1 MVELNQT
8 DGSIRYGNVTYYV
21 PSGSEPLLQDDFV
34 AARPAIVQLKYPVKG
49 IPRNFIVSKDAVSNI
64 SDYRPKIVAEIIR
77 RWGDIPKGE
86 LARIVLGANM
96 SRNKYSVG
104 EIDEIAEL
112 VDFDALQIKDSLFA
126 YTPLPA
132 SEAPKGY
139 PITFTVDE

>member
-1 MVELNQT
+1 MIEFNQT
-8 DGSIRYGNVTYYV
+8 DGSIKYDNVTYYV

-34 AARPAIVQLKYPVKG
+34 VARPAIVQLKYPVKG
-49 IPRNFIVSKDAVSNI
+49 IPRNFIVSQDAVSNI
-64 SDYRPKIVAEIIR
+64 SDYRPKIVAEIVR

-96 SRNKYSVG
+96 SCNKYSVG
-104 EIDEIAEL
+104 EIDKIAEL
-112 VDFDALQIKDSLFA
+112 VDFDALQIKNSLFA

>member
-1 MVELNQT
+1 MIEFNQT

-21 PSGSEPLLQDDFV
+21 PSGSGPLLQDDFV

-49 IPRNFIVSKDAVSNI
+49 IPRNFIVSQDAVSNI

-77 RWGDIPKGE
+77 RWGDIPKGK

-96 SRNKYSVG
+96 SCNKYSVG
-104 EIDEIAEL
+104 EIDKIAEL
-112 VDFDALQIKDSLFA
+112 VDFDALQIKNSLFA

>member
-1 MVELNQT
+1 M
-8 DGSIRYGNVTYYV
+8 TYYV

-34 AARPAIVQLKYPVKG
+34 VARPAIVQLKHPVKG
-49 IPRNFIVSKDAVSNI
+49 IPRNFIIPQSAVDDLSAH
-64 SDYRPKIVAEIIR
+64 RPKIVVEIIR

-112 VDFDALQIKDSLFA
+112 VDFDALQIKNSLFA

>member
-34 AARPAIVQLKYPVKG
+34 VARPAIVQLKYPVKG
-49 IPRNFIVSKDAVSNI
+49 IPRNFIVPQSAVDDLSA
-64 SDYRPKIVAEIIR
+64 SPGGVEIIR
-77 RWGDIPKGE
+77 APKDIPKGE

-112 VDFDALQIKDSLFA
+112 VDFDALQIKNSLFA
-126 YTPLPA
+126 YRPLPA

>member
-1 MVELNQT
+1 MIEFNQT
-8 DGSIRYGNVTYYV
+8 DGSIKYGSVTYYV

-34 AARPAIVQLKYPVKG
+34 VARPAIVQLKYPVKG
-49 IPRNFIVSKDAVSNI
+49 IPRNFIVSQDAVSNI
-64 SDYRPKIVAEIIR
+64 SDYRPKIVAEIVR

-96 SRNKYSVG
+96 SCNKYSVG
-104 EIDEIAEL
+104 EIDKIAEL
-112 VDFDALQIKDSLFA
+112 VDFDALQIKNSLFA

>member
-1 MVELNQT
+1 M
-8 DGSIRYGNVTYYV
+8 TYYV

-34 AARPAIVQLKYPVKG
+34 VARPAIVQLKYPVKG
-49 IPRNFIVSKDAVSNI
+49 IPRNFIIPQSAVDDLSAH
-64 SDYRPKIVAEIIR
+64 RPKIVVEIIR

-112 VDFDALQIKDSLFA
+112 TS
-126 YTPLPA
+126 TPSRLKTRSSHTRLCRLPRHQKA
-132 SEAPKGY
+132 IRLRSR
-139 PITFTVDE
+139 

>member
-1 MVELNQT
+1 MFELNQT
-8 DGSIRYGNVTYYV
+8 DGSIRYGNATYYV

-34 AARPAIVQLKYPVKG
+34 VARPAIVQLKYPVKG
-49 IPRNFIVSKDAVSNI
+49 IPRNFIVPQSAVDDLSAH
-64 SDYRPKIVAEIIR
+64 RPKIVVEIIR

-112 VDFDALQIKDSLFA
+112 VDFDALQTKNSLFA
-126 YTPLPA
+126 YRPLPA

>member
-1 MVELNQT
+1 MIKFNQT
-8 DGSIRYGNVTYYV
+8 DGSIRCGNVTYYV
-21 PSGSEPLLQDDFV
+21 PSGSKPLLQDDFV

-49 IPRNFIVSKDAVSNI
+49 IPRNFIVSQNAVSNI
-64 SDYRPKIVAEIIR
+64 SDYRPKIVAEIVR

-96 SRNKYSVG
+96 SCNKYSVG
-104 EIDEIAEL
+104 EIDKIAEL
-112 VDFDALQIKDSLFA
+112 VDFDALQIKNSLFA